1 MALRFSSLNE
11 NEAAKSIVVTNIPKE
26 AREEDILR
34 HGGGEID
41 RVRVMRVGD
50 SGTAVVTFR
59 TAEGWWATFY

>member
-11 NEAAKSIVVTNIPKE
+11 NEAARSIVVTNIPVA
-26 AREEDILR
+26 AREEDILM

-41 RVRVMRVGD
+41 RVRVGD